1 MFHKVQDSFTESYE
15 EIVERE
21 LTPKEGHS
29 WQFGPYFYKK
39 QDGYLRIDELIEM
52 SNQLLNKEGNAIKSH
67 LRQWLSIMHDDI
79 NVAKQKINRVLSIV
93 GDKTDKAK
101 KLNKLVSTLTN
112 AQSRKIKEKDLLV
125 YPVYDVLALHSVT
138 YQDTNSKG

>member
-21 LTPKEGHS
+21 LTPREGHS
-29 WQFGPYFYKK
+29 WQFGPYFFKK
-39 QDGYLRIDELIEM
+39 QDGYIRIAELIEM

-67 LRQWLSIMHDDI
+67 LRQWLSLMHEDI

-101 KLNKLVSTLTN
+101 NLKNLVSALTK
-112 AQSRKIKEKDLLV
+112 AQPRKVKDKDLLV
-125 YPVYDVLALHSVT
+125 YPVYDVLALHSVI
-138 YQDTNSKG
+138 YQDTNSKE